1 MALRELPG
9 QVKALAVRW
18 SHRMPQS
25 LRRAITTYG
34 ERRGAE
40 AAAAMAY
47 YAFLSIF
54 PLLIFLVAAAS
65 LLLQQSEVYNQ
76 LRILLADVSP
86 LPSQLFV
93 KTLDEVFRLR
103 TPIGIVAL
111 ATLLWSGIGF
121 FSALSHHVS
130 QAWPEARMRNFLGMR
145 VMGLKM
151 AGVLLLLLMVSVIVS
166 LAADLLP
173 RFPVVV
179 PELNALVQSGGW
191 GVLSNL
197 VPLVASFVLF
207 LALYKWVPNTEVSW
221 RAAFFGA
228 LLASIAW
235 QTVTAGFSWYLSSGM
250 STYEV
255 VYGSLGGVV
264 ATLFWIYLSNVIAV
278 FGAHIAAAV
287 DLTRPPKAAP
297 GPAVAPSSP
306 AADRSDGI

>member
-1 MALRELPG
+1 MDLRTLPTE
-9 QVKALAVRW
+9 ARTLAARW
-18 SHRMPQS
+18 SRRMPQS
-25 LRRAITTYG
+25 LRRAVTTYG

-65 LLLQQSEVYNQ
+65 VILQDQRVYSQ
-76 LRILLADVSP
+76 IRIMLSGVSP
-86 LPSQLFV
+86 LPSRLLLTTF
-93 KTLDEVFRLR
+93 DEVFRLK
-103 TPIGIVAL
+103 TPVGIVAL
-111 ATLLWSGIGF
+111 VTLLWSGIGF

-130 QAWPEARMRNFLGMR
+130 QAWPDARMRNFLGMR

-151 AGVLLLLLMVSVIVS
+151 AGVLLVLLIVAIFLS

-173 RFPVVV
+173 RFPVFV
-179 PELNALVQSGGW
+179 PQLQALIESPQW
-191 GVLSNL
+191 GVLSN
-197 VPLVASFVLF
+197 VIPFFAGFALF
-207 LALYKWVPNTEVSW
+207 LALYKWVPNTKVTW

-235 QTVTAGFSWYLSSGM
+235 QLVTAGFSWYMGSGL

-264 ATLFWIYLSNVIAV
+264 ATLFWVYLSNVIAV
-278 FGAHIAAAV
+278 FGAHVAAAV
-287 DLTRPPKAAP
+287 DTTRPPKAAV
-297 GPAVAPSSP
+297 GPVISQAEAE
-306 AADRSDGI
+306 